1 VVRSDFMIGRPPGAG
16 AEADEHAEA
25 DEGTRTLDDAAFR
38 VFYQRHARAVWS
50 YLYRAVGNAAQA
62 DDVMQEA
69 FCRFLT
75 APVAGLAEAEQR
87 AYVFR
92 IASNLA
98 IDHWRRSRREQPAT
112 AGSGGRGDEAGS
124 REPQEPSAPGTQPT
138 PREMDVAKTLGELK
152 PRERALLWLAY
163 VEESGHDEIAA
174 SLGLAPKSVRVL
186 LFRARRKL
194 ASLLRQRGIS
204 HGGAETR

>member
-1 VVRSDFMIGRPPGAG
+1 MIERATPARTTAG
-16 AEADEHAEA
+16 APDE
-25 DEGTRTLDDAAFR
+25 TRTLGDAAFR
-38 VFYQRHARAVWS
+38 IFYQQHARAVWS
-50 YLYRAVGNAAQA
+50 YLYRVTGNAAQA

-75 APVAGLAEAEQR
+75 APVAGLEESEQR

-98 IDHWRRSRREQPAT
+98 IDHWRRSRREEALADQPD
-112 AGSGGRGDEAGS
+112 RP
-124 REPQEPSAPGTQPT
+124 EPGAPGGQPT
-138 PREMDVAKTLGELK
+138 ARELDVTRTLGEMK

-163 VEESGHDEIAA
+163 VEESGHDEIAV

-194 ASLLRQRGIS
+194 ASLLRQRGIAN
-204 HGGAETR
+204 GGAERR

>member
-1 VVRSDFMIGRPPGAG
+1 MVERASGASMDTHAV
-16 AEADEHAEA
+16 AEDDA
-25 DEGTRTLDDAAFR
+25 RTLDDAAFR
-38 VFYQRHARAVWS
+38 VFYQQHARAVWS
-50 YLYRAVGNAAQA
+50 YLYRVTGNAAQA

-75 APVAGLAEAEQR
+75 APVARLSDAEKR

-98 IDHWRRSRREQPAT
+98 IDHWRRAR
-112 AGSGGRGDEAGS
+112 
-124 REPQEPSAPGTQPT
+124 REPQGTEQPEPSAPGAQPT
-138 PREMDVAKTLGELK
+138 PREMDVARTMKELK

>member
-1 VVRSDFMIGRPPGAG
+1 VVRSDYMIERATDAEMATHADAG
-16 AEADEHAEA
+16 EDA
-25 DEGTRTLDDAAFR
+25 RTLDDAAFR
-38 VFYQRHARAVWS
+38 VFYQRHGRAVWS
-50 YLYRAVGNAAQA
+50 YLYRVIGNAAQA

-75 APVAGLAEAEQR
+75 APVARLEESEQR

-92 IASNLA
+92 IAGNLA
-98 IDHWRRSRREQPAT
+98 IDHWRRSRREQQAGGDRGEQPEPA
-112 AGSGGRGDEAGS
+112 A
-124 REPQEPSAPGTQPT
+124 PSTQPT
-138 PREMDVAKTLGELK
+138 PRDMDVARTLGEMK

-204 HGGAETR
+204 HGGAERR

>member
-1 VVRSDFMIGRPPGAG
+1 MVRTGYMVERASGASMDTHAA
-16 AEADEHAEA
+16 AEEDA
-25 DEGTRTLDDAAFR
+25 RTLDDAAFR
-38 VFYQRHARAVWS
+38 VFYQQHARAVWS
-50 YLYRAVGNAAQA
+50 YLYRVTGNAAQA

-75 APVAGLAEAEQR
+75 APVAGLGEGEKR

-98 IDHWRRSRREQPAT
+98 IDHWRRGRREA
-112 AGSGGRGDEAGS
+112 
-124 REPQEPSAPGTQPT
+124 PQGAETPEPSGPGGQQT
-138 PREMDVAKTLGELK
+138 PRDMDVARTMKELK

-204 HGGAETR
+204 HGGAERR

>member
-1 VVRSDFMIGRPPGAG
+1 
-16 AEADEHAEA
+16 
-25 DEGTRTLDDAAFR
+25 
-38 VFYQRHARAVWS
+38 
-50 YLYRAVGNAAQA
+50 
-62 DDVMQEA
+62 MQEA

-75 APVAGLAEAEQR
+75 APVAGLQESEQR

-98 IDHWRRSRREQPAT
+98 IDHWRRSRREEALADQPD
-112 AGSGGRGDEAGS
+112 RP
-124 REPQEPSAPGTQPT
+124 EPGAPGAQPT
-138 PREMDVAKTLGELK
+138 AREMDVSRTLGEMK

-194 ASLLRQRGIS
+194 ASLLRQRGIAN
-204 HGGAETR
+204 GGAERR

>member
-1 VVRSDFMIGRPPGAG
+1 MDTSGYMIDRATGTRAHAG
-16 AEADEHAEA
+16 ASEEA
-25 DEGTRTLDDAAFR
+25 RTLDDAAFR
-38 VFYQRHARAVWS
+38 AFYQQHGRAVWS
-50 YLYRAVGNAAQA
+50 YLYRVLGNASQA

-75 APVAGLAEAEQR
+75 APVAGLPESELR

-92 IASNLA
+92 IAGNLA
-98 IDHWRRSRREQPAT
+98 IDHWRRARREQQAF
-112 AGSGGRGDEAGS
+112 GDRADQA
-124 REPQEPSAPGTQPT
+124 EPTAPGAQPT
-138 PREMDVAKTLGELK
+138 PRELDVARTLGELK

-186 LFRARRKL
+186 LYRARHKL
-194 ASLLRQRGIS
+194 AALLRQRGITR
-204 HGGAETR
+204 GGAEKR

>member
-1 VVRSDFMIGRPPGAG
+1 VVRGAYMIERAT
-16 AEADEHAEA
+16 EAKTEDAHAEA
-25 DEGTRTLDDAAFR
+25 DDTRTLDDVAFR
-38 VFYQRHARAVWS
+38 VFYQQHARAVWS
-50 YLYRAVGNAAQA
+50 YLYRVTGNAAQA

-75 APVAGLAEAEQR
+75 APVAGLAEGEQR

-98 IDHWRRSRREQPAT
+98 IDHWRRARREAPQGA
-112 AGSGGRGDEAGS
+112 
-124 REPQEPSAPGTQPT
+124 EPPEPSAPGGQQT
-138 PREMDVAKTLGELK
+138 PRDMDVARTMKELK

-186 LFRARRKL
+186 LFRARRKM
-194 ASLLRQRGIS
+194 ASLLRQRGIL

>member
-1 VVRSDFMIGRPPGAG
+1 MDSSGYMIERATPGSRARAG
-16 AEADEHAEA
+16 EDA
-25 DEGTRTLDDAAFR
+25 RTLDDAAFR
-38 VFYQRHARAVWS
+38 AFYQQHGRAVWS
-50 YLYRAVGNAAQA
+50 YLYRVLGNASQA

-75 APVAGLAEAEQR
+75 APVADLAESEQR

-92 IASNLA
+92 IAGNLA
-98 IDHWRRSRREQPAT
+98 IDHWRKTKRERQT
-112 AGSGGRGDEAGS
+112 FDES
-124 REPQEPSAPGTQPT
+124 HPDHPEPSAPGAQPT
-138 PREMDVAKTLGELK
+138 PRELDVARTLGDLK

-163 VEESGHDEIAA
+163 VEESGHDEIAL

-194 ASLLRQRGIS
+194 ASLLRQRGIA
-204 HGGAETR
+204 HGGAERR

>member
-1 VVRSDFMIGRPPGAG
+1 VVRTGYMVERAPRAGAG
-16 AEADEHAEA
+16 SDAVAHADVDRDA
-25 DEGTRTLDDAAFR
+25 RTLGDAEFR
-38 VFYQRHARAVWS
+38 VFYQQHARAVWS
-50 YLYRAVGNAAQA
+50 YLYRVIGNAAQA

-75 APVAGLAEAEQR
+75 APVAGLAESELR

-98 IDHWRRSRREQPAT
+98 IDHWRRSKRELPA
-112 AGSGGRGDEAGS
+112 GDRGEHP
-124 REPQEPSAPGTQPT
+124 EPAAPGAQPT
-138 PREMDVAKTLGELK
+138 PRQMDVTRTLGELK

>member
-1 VVRSDFMIGRPPGAG
+1 MIERATEAKTEDAY
-16 AEADEHAEA
+16 AEAED
-25 DEGTRTLDDAAFR
+25 TRTLDDAAFR
-38 VFYQRHARAVWS
+38 VFYQQHARAVWS
-50 YLYRAVGNAAQA
+50 YLYRVTGNAAQA

-75 APVAGLAEAEQR
+75 APVAGLGESEKR

-98 IDHWRRSRREQPAT
+98 IDHWRRARREAPQGA
-112 AGSGGRGDEAGS
+112 EA
-124 REPQEPSAPGTQPT
+124 PEPSAPGGQQT
-138 PREMDVAKTLGELK
+138 PRDMDVARTMKELK

>member
-1 VVRSDFMIGRPPGAG
+1 VVVRSDYMIERATGMETDTAAG
-16 AEADEHAEA
+16 DE
-25 DEGTRTLDDAAFR
+25 TRTLDDAAFR
-38 VFYQRHARAVWS
+38 VFYQQHARAVWS
-50 YLYRAVGNAAQA
+50 YLYRVIGNAAQA

-75 APVAGLAEAEQR
+75 APVASLDDDAKR
-87 AYVFR
+87 AYVYR

-98 IDHWRRSRREQPAT
+98 IDHWRRARREAPEGIGERGERGEHPEPAV
-112 AGSGGRGDEAGS
+112 AGG
-124 REPQEPSAPGTQPT
+124 QPT
-138 PREMDVAKTLGELK
+138 PREMDLQKTLGEMK

-204 HGGAETR
+204 HGGAEKR

>member
-1 VVRSDFMIGRPPGAG
+1 VVRTDYMVERASGASMDTHG
-16 AEADEHAEA
+16 AAEEDA
-25 DEGTRTLDDAAFR
+25 RTLDDAAFR
-38 VFYQRHARAVWS
+38 VFYQQHARAVWS
-50 YLYRAVGNAAQA
+50 YLYRVIGNAAQA
-62 DDVMQEA
+62 DDVTQEA

-75 APVAGLAEAEQR
+75 APVAGLEDGERR

-98 IDHWRRSRREQPAT
+98 IDHWRRAR
-112 AGSGGRGDEAGS
+112 
-124 REPQEPSAPGTQPT
+124 REPQGTEHPEPSAPGAQPT
-138 PREMDVAKTLGELK
+138 PRQMDVARTMKELK

>member
-1 VVRSDFMIGRPPGAG
+1 MESSGYMIDRATSARAG
-16 AEADEHAEA
+16 ARGGDE
-25 DEGTRTLDDAAFR
+25 TQTLDEAAFR
-38 VFYQRHARAVWS
+38 LFYQQHGRAVWS
-50 YLYRAVGNAAQA
+50 YLYRVLGNASQA
-62 DDVMQEA
+62 DDVMQET

-75 APVAGLAEAEQR
+75 APVARLDESERR

-98 IDHWRRSRREQPAT
+98 IDHWRRARREQRYAADQT
-112 AGSGGRGDEAGS
+112 DR
-124 REPQEPSAPGTQPT
+124 QEPRAPGAQPT
-138 PREMDVAKTLGELK
+138 ARDLDVSRTLGEMK

-194 ASLLRQRGIS
+194 ASLLRQRGLS
-204 HGGAETR
+204 GAEK

>member
-1 VVRSDFMIGRPPGAG
+1 MDSSGYMIERATPTRADGRAG
-16 AEADEHAEA
+16 HE
-25 DEGTRTLDDAAFR
+25 TRTLDETAFR
-38 VFYQRHARAVWS
+38 LFYQQHGRPVWS
-50 YLYRAVGNAAQA
+50 YLYRVLANAAQA

-75 APVAGLAEAEQR
+75 APVAGLEESEQR

-98 IDHWRRSRREQPAT
+98 IDHWRRARREQSYAADQADRT
-112 AGSGGRGDEAGS
+112 
-124 REPQEPSAPGTQPT
+124 EPRAPGAQPT
-138 PREMDVAKTLGELK
+138 ARELDVSRTLGEMK

-194 ASLLRQRGIS
+194 ASLLRQRGIATS
-204 HGGAETR
+204 GAER

>member
-1 VVRSDFMIGRPPGAG
+1 VVRSDYMIERATGASTE
-16 AEADEHAEA
+16 EAQAAA
-25 DEGTRTLDDAAFR
+25 DDARTLDDAAFR
-38 VFYQRHARAVWS
+38 VFYQQHARAVWS
-50 YLYRAVGNAAQA
+50 YLYRVIGNAAQA

-75 APVAGLAEAEQR
+75 APVAGLDEGEKR

-98 IDHWRRSRREQPAT
+98 IDHWRRARREAPQAAFGQHSERGGEPPELAVP
-112 AGSGGRGDEAGS
+112 GS
-124 REPQEPSAPGTQPT
+124 QPT
-138 PREMDVAKTLGELK
+138 PRQMDVARTMKELK